1 MAKIYWNSIKRGR
14 AFNSIPENMKDA
26 VKALA
31 INEVQDGI
39 LSIEKYKELIGED
52 YPVE

>member
-14 AFNSIPENMKDA
+14 DFATIPESMKDA

-31 INEVQDGI
+31 IQDVKNGVI
-39 LSIEKYKELIGED
+39 SADIYKELIGED
-52 YPVE
+52 YSE